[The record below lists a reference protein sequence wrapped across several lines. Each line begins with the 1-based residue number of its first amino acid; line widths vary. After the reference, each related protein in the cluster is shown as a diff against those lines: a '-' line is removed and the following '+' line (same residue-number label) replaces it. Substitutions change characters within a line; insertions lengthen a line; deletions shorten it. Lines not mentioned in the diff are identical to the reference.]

1 MRYAPLLLL
10 LCGCPLEPARSASE
24 VHAARLEKAL
34 LLCEADYSCPTHV
47 ERILLV
53 LIEEAKC
60 VLALIEGGMC
70 RDASR
75 FYDPF

>member
-1 MRYAPLLLL
+1 MRYIPLLLL

-24 VHAARLEKAL
+24 VHVERLEQAM
-34 LLCEADYSCPTHV
+34 LLCKADYSCPTHV

-53 LIEEAKC
+53 LIDEAKC
-60 VLALIEGGMC
+60 VLTLIEGGMC

-75 FYDPF
+75 FDAPY